1 MDKQEK
7 DLTVD
12 ETRRKFLEKA
22 GKVSIAA
29 PAAAILLSGGIPTV
43 AQASY
48 GGGGTACDPYKIYP
62 VGHNCHVPD

>member
-48 GGGGTACDPYKIYP
+48 GTVCDPNEVYDQ
-62 VGHNCHVPD
+62 GHPCHTNT